1 MTVPALLPPPQ
12 SKCRWGEDVEQPQET
27 NMSHHGSEPF
37 DGAPE
42 DPERKIARN
51 KLMRDLL
58 STTGFKGALGD
69 FPEGKLTKT
78 DEGSIQFAIGEKDGK
93 IVIDFGTAV
102 HWVGMTPQQPAQS
115 ASLFPHRTRETGTH

>member
-1 MTVPALLPPPQ
+1 L
-12 SKCRWGEDVEQPQET
+12 
-27 NMSHHGSEPF
+27 SHHGSDPF

-69 FPEGKLTKT
+69 FPEGQLTKT
-78 DEGSIQFAIGEKDGK
+78 DEGAIQFAIGEKDGK
-93 IVIDFGTAV
+93 VVIDFGTAV
-102 HWVGMTPQQPAQS
+102 HWVGMRPQQAAEF
-115 ASLFPHRTRETGTH
+115 ASLLLKRAREVGRKNGETVSFIIGG

>member
-1 MTVPALLPPPQ
+1 
-12 SKCRWGEDVEQPQET
+12 
-27 NMSHHGSEPF
+27 MSHHGSDPF

-69 FPEGKLTKT
+69 FPEGQLTKT
-78 DEGSIQFAIGEKDGK
+78 DEGAIQFAIGEKDGK
-93 IVIDFGTAV
+93 VVIDFGTAV
-102 HWVGMTPQQPAQS
+102 PLVGVTPHPTPEFSPLLPKPA
-115 ASLFPHRTRETGTH
+115 PPG

>member
-1 MTVPALLPPPQ
+1 
-12 SKCRWGEDVEQPQET
+12 
-27 NMSHHGSEPF
+27 MSHHGSDPF

-69 FPEGKLTKT
+69 FPEGQLTKT
-78 DEGSIQFAIGEKDGK
+78 DEGAIQFAIGEKDGK
-93 IVIDFGTAV
+93 VVIDFGTAGHLGRV
-102 HWVGMTPQQPAQS
+102 KPPQAPEF
-115 ASLFPHRTRETGTH
+115 ASLLPKPARGGARKNGATSSF